1 MNKVKLS
8 AIFRVFLATMVFCI
22 IVVFLFDTRFN
33 GLIPDWFVKNFV
45 WQQSSLEDGYINSG
59 IYWPKLKNFLIFF
72 FFLFSVALVCVVW
85 FACAA
90 YGKYKSRET
99 VSRLTAEIQS
109 YLEDSSADLDVFS
122 QEFLSVSLLISR
134 LRSRAAEK
142 EKLLEQETSRKND
155 LITYLAHDLKT
166 PLASVIG
173 YLCLLTENPDLPGPL
188 KEKYTEIALDKTYR
202 LEQLINEFFEI
213 TRYSLHSIVVNPEK
227 IHLKTMLL
235 QIADE
240 FYPIL
245 EADGKTISV
254 DAPADLI
261 LVGDADKLAR
271 VFNNILKN
279 AAAYSYE
286 HTQIHIRAYQREGWT
301 IITFVNQGT
310 PIPPHQL
317 ETIFEKFYRLD
328 TARSSKTG
336 GSGLGLAIAKEIVT
350 AHHGTILAASDA
362 ENTVFTIRLP
372 NPPQPVQPS

>member
-173 YLCLLTENPDLPGPL
+173 YLCIFLSETPEGPDFPS
-188 KEKYTEIALDKTYR
+188 TDR
-202 LEQLINEFFEI
+202 D
-213 TRYSLHSIVVNPEK
+213 TR
-227 IHLKTMLL
+227 
-235 QIADE
+235 
-240 FYPIL
+240 
-245 EADGKTISV
+245 
-254 DAPADLI
+254 
-261 LVGDADKLAR
+261 
-271 VFNNILKN
+271 
-279 AAAYSYE
+279 
-286 HTQIHIRAYQREGWT
+286 
-301 IITFVNQGT
+301 
-310 PIPPHQL
+310 
-317 ETIFEKFYRLD
+317 
-328 TARSSKTG
+328 
-336 GSGLGLAIAKEIVT
+336 
-350 AHHGTILAASDA
+350 
-362 ENTVFTIRLP
+362 
-372 NPPQPVQPS
+372 